1 MKKLIRLIF
10 YGLIYLLL
18 RVNNIIAM
26 IVILILAVTSI
37 VLGVMYL
44 NNKSVNIYSVISS
57 NKSKETLEKYYDT
70 KALLHFEGLTLIILS
85 LGFVFVFI
93 GLCIANQILMLIGV
107 IYLIITYAG
116 FFIYSKNGKRFLKQK
131 NLQTVR
137 D

>member
-1 MKKLIRLIF
+1 VKKLIRLIF